1 MMLTAE
7 QLINGKE
14 NGPKDQGPEFIE
26 FYDLVDKKDGSTQV
40 KVNYLKLVKL
50 LKKMG
55 FRRYDIGL
63 TSFLV
68 RITDNV
74 VEEVASQDI
83 VDAFEEYLN
92 QFPENL
98 PDGVMRDMVL
108 NKMYQGLGTYFSS
121 HILSRLKDEIPIVF
135 NNHTQHS
142 AFFYY
147 KNGYAKITK
156 SGVKLLPYYELEN
169 KIWKNQIL
177 QRNFKVLDAEE
188 WESNCF
194 VKFVK
199 NISNN
204 WEKRPDGKTN
214 TPDADRYKVFKT
226 IIGYLLHGYFEGKLK
241 AIIFTD
247 SRISEDPDGRTGK
260 TLIFKAMGHMLN
272 SNKHSQTYSE
282 LNGKDFNV
290 TDRFKY
296 QELSLDTRLVHL
308 NDVNRAF
315 SFEQLFNDIT
325 EGIKRQ
331 RKNESPVI
339 VYAKIGISTN
349 LTIRIHGNSAID
361 RSIEFEMADYYSASI
376 SPESEFK
383 QWFFRDWDEQQWYQF
398 DNFMMSCVSDYLG
411 SGLLR
416 PQAINLNIR
425 KLQEETSL
433 EFVKW
438 MNDKNISHGEELVKK
453 DSMIDFVRDHSTS
466 GYEWL
471 KQKTFTIW
479 LRLYGEFHPEY
490 RGFKERR
497 ANGSDYIQY
506 LKEDNK
512 AEPKKEESAP
522 ELDEELPNGW

>member
-1 MMLTAE
+1 MLTANE
-7 QLINGKE
+7 LLNGTTE
-14 NGPKDQGPEFIE
+14 LTSEIETPEFIE

-40 KVNYLKLVKL
+40 KVNYLKLVNL
-50 LKKMG
+50 LKQMG

-74 VEEVASQDI
+74 VEEVTSQDI

-92 QFPENL
+92 KFPDNL
-98 PDGVMRDMVL
+98 PDGVMRDMVM

-121 HILSRLKDEIPIVF
+121 HILSRLKDENPIVF

-147 KNGYAKITK
+147 QNGYARVTRD
-156 SGVKLLPYYELEN
+156 GVELLPYADLEN

-177 QRNFKVLDAEE
+177 QRNFKLMTSPE
-188 WESNCF
+188 WEDSAF
-194 VKFVK
+194 VQFVK
-199 NISNN
+199 NIANN
-204 WEKRPDGKTN
+204 WSKRPDGKTN
-214 TPDADRYKVFKT
+214 MPDPKRYEVFKT
-226 IIGYLLHGYFEGKLK
+226 IMGYLLHGYFEGKLK

-308 NDVNRAF
+308 NDVNRSF

-339 VYAKIGISTN
+339 VYAKMGISTN
-349 LTIRIHGNSAID
+349 LTIRIHGDSAID

-376 SPESEFK
+376 SPEKEFK
-383 QWFFRDWDEQQWYQF
+383 QWFFRDWDEKQWHQF
-398 DNFMMSCVSDYLG
+398 DNFMMSCVSDYLRK
-411 SGLLR
+411 GLLR

-425 KLQEETSL
+425 KLQEETSI

-438 MNDKNISHGEELVKK
+438 MNDKEIGHGDELIKK
-453 DSMIDFVRDHSTS
+453 DTMIEFVRDHSTS

-471 KQKTFTIW
+471 KQKTFTVW

-490 RGFKERR
+490 RGYKERR
-497 ANGSDYIQY
+497 TNGNDYIQY
-506 LKEDNK
+506 LKEDQK
-512 AEPKKEESAP
+512 EDPKCNDLK
-522 ELDEELPNGW
+522 LDDELPAGW